1 MHNRRTSE
9 TVEQGNESIKKELI
23 DRNKTITT
31 NTEKLVNGSW
41 LLEDIQSIIKI
52 APIILSVD
60 VAGMVFETVSDVM
73 PGQRDYLLSTM
84 FTP

>member
-41 LLEDIQSIIKI
+41 LLEDI
-52 APIILSVD
+52 
-60 VAGMVFETVSDVM
+60 
-73 PGQRDYLLSTM
+73 
-84 FTP
+84 